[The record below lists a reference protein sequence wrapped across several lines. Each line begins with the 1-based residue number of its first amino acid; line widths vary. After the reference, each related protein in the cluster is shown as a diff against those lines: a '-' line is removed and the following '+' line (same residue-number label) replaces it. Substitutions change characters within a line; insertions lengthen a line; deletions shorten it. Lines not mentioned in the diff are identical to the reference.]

1 MMRLQPVIHRSQEAK
16 RNNDIQQKSECWK
29 ETNIPIIWSHLNI
42 EQSSGPHSS
51 LSNLCSCCPYPPLA
65 LITIDRW
72 SKTLIHLL
80 SVSLMP
86 LLSYCI
92 TGSQTI
98 LHSTHTDVPVLV
110 EREHGRRRDERERVH
125 PFWFHSCGGEVEVV
139 LWLDRRGCIIQD
151 RVNRSDSHF
160 SHFHLSFITSL
171 PLSSDSLFSTAAN
184 TIDWQP
190 VIKLPQQLNNL
201 AVC

>member
-98 LHSTHTDVPVLV
+98 LPSTHTDVPVLV
-110 EREHGRRRDERERVH
+110 EREHGRRRDESERV
-125 PFWFHSCGGEVEVV
+125 
-139 LWLDRRGCIIQD
+139 CI
-151 RVNRSDSHF
+151 RF
-160 SHFHLSFITSL
+160 G
-171 PLSSDSLFSTAAN
+171 STAAEVKWKLCY
-184 TIDWQP
+184 DWTGEDALSRTESIEVTP
-190 VIKLPQQLNNL
+190 TSLIFTFLSLPHFLCLLTHSL
-201 AVC
+201 APLLTQ

>member
-16 RNNDIQQKSECWK
+16 RNNDIQQKSEYWK

-65 LITIDRW
+65 LMTIDRW

-98 LHSTHTDVPVLV
+98 LPSTHTDIPVLV
-110 EREHGRRRDERERVH
+110 EREHGRRRDERERV
-125 PFWFHSCGGEVEVV
+125 
-139 LWLDRRGCIIQD
+139 CI
-151 RVNRSDSHF
+151 RF
-160 SHFHLSFITSL
+160 G
-171 PLSSDSLFSTAAN
+171 STAAEVKWKLCY
-184 TIDWQP
+184 DWTGEDALSRTESIEVTP
-190 VIKLPQQLNNL
+190 TSLIFIFLSLPHFLCLLTHSL
-201 AVC
+201 APLLTQ